1 MFCFKSFV
9 VELRH
14 EIVEL
19 LHFFRFP
26 FKSFFFKIKGVIFVI

>member
-1 MFCFKSFV
+1 MNYISFV

-19 LHFFRFP
+19 RQ
-26 FKSFFFKIKGVIFVI
+26 KIKLIFQSF

>member
-1 MFCFKSFV
+1 MFDISYISFI

-19 LHFFRFP
+19 RQ
-26 FKSFFFKIKGVIFVI
+26 KIKLIFQSF

>member
-1 MFCFKSFV
+1 MICFKSFV

-19 LHFFRFP
+19 RHQ
-26 FKSFFFKIKGVIFVI
+26 IV

>member
-1 MFCFKSFV
+1 MFDVGYISFI

-19 LHFFRFP
+19 RQ
-26 FKSFFFKIKGVIFVI
+26 KIKLIFQSF

>member
-1 MFCFKSFV
+1 MIYFKSFV

-19 LHFFRFP
+19 LHQ
-26 FKSFFFKIKGVIFVI
+26 IV